1 MGVLLLCERLDEVIF
16 MGLMELTIPIPECQQ
31 AVRLPAGTVDW
42 SEDEF
47 FHFCQINRDLRIER
61 TAKGEIIIM
70 SPASGYSG
78 FQSGEA
84 FSQLKVWATKDGTG
98 AAFDSSTG
106 FLLPTVAMR
115 APDAAWVRLWRLRK
129 LSRRE
134 KEQFIPLCPDF
145 AIEVASPT
153 DRAADLIAKMEEYR
167 TAGLTLGWLI
177 LPATKQVEIHT
188 AAGVEVLASPD
199 RVAADPFL
207 PGFTLELGPIW
218 DPPF

>member
-1 MGVLLLCERLDEVIF
+1 
-16 MGLMELTIPIPECQQ
+16 MGLIEVTIPIPECQQ
-31 AVRLPAGTVDW
+31 AVRLAAGTVDW
-42 SEDEF
+42 SEEEF

-106 FLLPTVAMR
+106 FLLPTGGMR
-115 APDAAWVRLWRLRK
+115 APDAAWVRLSRLRR
-129 LSRRE
+129 LSRQE
-134 KEQFIPLCPDF
+134 KQRFLPLCPDF
-145 AIEVASPT
+145 AIEVASPS
-153 DRAADLIAKMEEYR
+153 DRAADLIEKMEEYR
-167 TAGLTLGWLI
+167 KAGLPLGWLI

-188 AAGVEVLASPD
+188 AARVDVLASPE
-199 RVAADPFL
+199 RITADPVL

-218 DPPF
+218 EPPF